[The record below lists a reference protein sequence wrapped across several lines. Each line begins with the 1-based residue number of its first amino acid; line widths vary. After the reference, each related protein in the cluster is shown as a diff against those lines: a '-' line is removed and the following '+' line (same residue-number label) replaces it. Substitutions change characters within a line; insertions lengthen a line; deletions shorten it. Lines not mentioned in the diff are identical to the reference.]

1 MKKILL
7 ISLIMLFSSSAFAV
21 EFYDISK
28 EENYA
33 QQLEKK
39 FHEKHKDGV
48 FTTKDYNREVV
59 VPLFKFIEE
68 KQKTDKSGIKNL

>member
-21 EFYDISK
+21 EFYDVSK
-28 EENYA
+28 QEAYA
-33 QQLEKK
+33 QELEKK